1 MAATDTS
8 QGARRQSVAGRPTQI
23 VLLDDQPAVRAG
35 VRAIV
40 ASEPDLQLVG
50 AATGEAQLWHLLGPS
65 GPDIVV
71 LDLLHHGQIGLNLCL
86 EIDRQPD
93 PPAVI
98 LYSESGESKVV
109 VAAALAGASAV
120 VNKESPTARLVEV
133 IRSVAEE
140 PRATPKVTLDMRR
153 AAAAKLDPADLPIL
167 SMRLAGEPPAEIG
180 RVLGLSS
187 AAVAVRLARMLDRLR
202 PSELAG

>member
-1 MAATDTS
+1 M
-8 QGARRQSVAGRPTQI
+8 
-23 VLLDDQPAVRAG
+23 
-35 VRAIV
+35 
-40 ASEPDLQLVG
+40 
-50 AATGEAQLWHLLGPS
+50 
-65 GPDIVV
+65 
-71 LDLLHHGQIGLNLCL
+71 
-86 EIDRQPD
+86 
-93 PPAVI
+93 
-98 LYSESGESKVV
+98 V

-140 PRATPKVTLDMRR
+140 PRATPKVTLDMQRE
-153 AAAAKLDPADLPIL
+153 AAAKLDPADLPIL
-167 SMRLAGEPPAEIG
+167 SMRLVGEPPAEIG